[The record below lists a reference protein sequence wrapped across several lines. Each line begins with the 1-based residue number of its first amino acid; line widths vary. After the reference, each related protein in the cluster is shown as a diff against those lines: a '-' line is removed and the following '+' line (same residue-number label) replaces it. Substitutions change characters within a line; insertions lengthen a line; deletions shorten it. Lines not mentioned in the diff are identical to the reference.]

1 MGGRLLAAHVLR
13 LLALVRFLQ
22 HIMGMPGAHAHDLP
36 SIPPDPR
43 QQLGRDGE
51 AAARNALR
59 SHGYVILAERYRVPH
74 GEVDIVARDDQTI
87 VFIEVKTRR
96 ADAYGG
102 GAAAVTWRK
111 QRTIVRVAEAFIARG
126 RLAHLPCRFDVV
138 SVEWPPGEGPRAEI
152 IRGAFDAR

>member
-1 MGGRLLAAHVLR
+1 MV
-13 LLALVRFLQ
+13 
-22 HIMGMPGAHAHDLP
+22 GMPDAHAHHP
-36 SIPPDPR
+36 HVPADPR
-43 QQLGRDGE
+43 QQLGLDGE
-51 AAARNALR
+51 AAARAALR
-59 SHGYVILAERYRVPH
+59 SHGYVILAERYRICY

-126 RLAHLPCRFDVV
+126 RLGISLAASTWWSGRRARTPRRDHPRRLRRTLGSATAVV
-138 SVEWPPGEGPRAEI
+138 RSPIPDPRSPI
-152 IRGAFDAR
+152 PDPRSR

>member
-1 MGGRLLAAHVLR
+1 
-13 LLALVRFLQ
+13 
-22 HIMGMPGAHAHDLP
+22 MPITSHP
-36 SIPPDPR
+36 SRRIRGSNWAWTGKPRHGPPCDR
-43 QQLGRDGE
+43 T
-51 AAARNALR
+51 AT
-59 SHGYVILAERYRVPH
+59 SILAERYRVAH

-111 QRTIVRVAEAFIARG
+111 QRTIVRVAEAFLARG

-138 SVEWPPGEGPRAEI
+138 SVDWPPGEGPRAEI

>member
-1 MGGRLLAAHVLR
+1 
-13 LLALVRFLQ
+13 
-22 HIMGMPGAHAHDLP
+22 MGMPGAHAHHIEP
-36 SIPPDPR
+36 VPADPR
-43 QQLGRDGE
+43 QQLGVDGE
-51 AAARNALR
+51 AAARAALR
-59 SHGYVILAERYRVPH
+59 SHGYVILAERYRVAH

-138 SVEWPPGEGPRAEI
+138 SVEWRPGEGPRAEI

>member
-1 MGGRLLAAHVLR
+1 MWIEPGACRP
-13 LLALVRFLQ
+13 ALVRFLQ
-22 HIMGMPGAHAHDLP
+22 HIMGMAGAHAHH
-36 SIPPDPR
+36 IPPIPVHPR
-43 QQLGRDGE
+43 QQLGLDGE
-51 AAARNALR
+51 AAARAALR
-59 SHGYVILAERYRVPH
+59 SHGYVILAERYRVAH

>member
-1 MGGRLLAAHVLR
+1 MS
-13 LLALVRFLQ
+13 
-22 HIMGMPGAHAHDLP
+22 GAHAQP
-36 SIPPDPR
+36 PPVPPDPR
-43 QQLGRDGE
+43 QQLGLDGE
-51 AAARNALR
+51 AAARAALR
-59 SHGYVILAERYRVPH
+59 SHGYVILAERYRVAH

-96 ADAYGG
+96 AGAYGG

-138 SVEWPPGEGPRAEI
+138 SVVWPPGEGPHAEI

>member
-1 MGGRLLAAHVLR
+1 
-13 LLALVRFLQ
+13 
-22 HIMGMPGAHAHDLP
+22 MPITFHRV
-36 SIPPDPR
+36 PPDPR

-51 AAARNALR
+51 AAARDALR

-96 ADAYGG
+96 AGDYGG

-111 QRTIVRVAEAFIARG
+111 QRTIVRVAEAFLARAASPTSRAASTSSPWTG
-126 RLAHLPCRFDVV
+126 RRAKAPA
-138 SVEWPPGEGPRAEI
+138 PRSSA
-152 IRGAFDAR
+152 ARSTRDRAGN

>member
-1 MGGRLLAAHVLR
+1 MPSSAADHQPEV
-13 LLALVRFLQ
+13 
-22 HIMGMPGAHAHDLP
+22 
-36 SIPPDPR
+36 PDPR
-43 QQLGRDGE
+43 QQLGREGE
-51 AAARNALR
+51 AAARAALCAR
-59 SHGYVILAERYRVPH
+59 GYVILAERFRIAQ

-87 VFIEVKTRR
+87 VFVEVKTRR
-96 ADAYGG
+96 AGAYGG

-152 IRGAFDAR
+152 IRGAFDARG